1 MNHLPLYDVHHSRHL
16 QVKGD
21 GIKLFRNTSTM
32 KTVKLSLK
40 FKTVAFIFGL
50 FALVSCATISNFDQ
64 QAYIYTTS
72 VKVDALNVM
81 DLATSDYSAHS
92 KEVKELQTQ
101 LQKIYEYEKN
111 RPKNEITLKQW
122 DILLDSEGHLLGGF
136 IKRWETQKTLSK
148 TFVAETKK
156 LVAKAFDQ
164 IAGLESKKIKASDI

>member
-1 MNHLPLYDVHHSRHL
+1 ME
-16 QVKGD
+16 
-21 GIKLFRNTSTM
+21 
-32 KTVKLSLK
+32 TVKLSLK
-40 FKTVAFIFGL
+40 LKSIAFLFGL
-50 FALVSCATISNFDQ
+50 VALVGCATISNFDQ

-81 DLATSDYSAHS
+81 DLATTDYTAHS

-122 DILLDSEGHLLGGF
+122 DILLDPEGHLLGGF
-136 IKRWETQKTLSK
+136 IKRWEMQKTLSK
-148 TFVAETKK
+148 TFVIEAKK
-156 LVAKAFDQ
+156 LVDKAFDQ

>member
-1 MNHLPLYDVHHSRHL
+1 ME
-16 QVKGD
+16 
-21 GIKLFRNTSTM
+21 
-32 KTVKLSLK
+32 TVKLSLK
-40 FKTVAFIFGL
+40 LKTIAFLFGL
-50 FALVSCATISNFDQ
+50 VALVGCATISNFDQ

-81 DLATSDYSAHS
+81 DLATTDYTAHS

-122 DILLDSEGHLLGGF
+122 NILLDPEGHLLGGF
-136 IKRWETQKTLSK
+136 IKRWESQKTLSK
-148 TFVAETKK
+148 TFVIEAKK
-156 LVAKAFDQ
+156 LVDKAFDQ

>member
-1 MNHLPLYDVHHSRHL
+1 MET
-16 QVKGD
+16 
-21 GIKLFRNTSTM
+21 IKLSFKL
-32 KTVKLSLK
+32 KTI
-40 FKTVAFIFGL
+40 AFLFGL
-50 FALVSCATISNFDQ
+50 VALVGCATISNFDQ

-81 DLATSDYSAHS
+81 DLATTDYTAHS

-122 DILLDSEGHLLGGF
+122 DILLDPEGHLLGGF
-136 IKRWETQKTLSK
+136 IKRWEAQKTLSK
-148 TFVAETKK
+148 TFVIEAKK
-156 LVAKAFDQ
+156 LVDKAFDQ